1 MTMMKRHNI
10 LMSDDLWAE
19 IEKATATAGAKR
31 GKSLSVSEWLR
42 AVVMEKLRRLG
53 R

>member
-1 MTMMKRHNI
+1 MKTMKRHNI
-10 LMSDDLWAE
+10 LMPDDLWDD
-19 IEKATATAGAKR
+19 IERATADAGAKR

-42 AVVMEKLRRLG
+42 AVVMEKLRRLA